1 MSENK
6 NGLLQRCLQEMTV
19 DVSNGAST
27 EVFHLLFDVISQK
40 YAVVMVIYTINH
52 EAKMDAET
60 AQYYHD
66 LVKDELTSPYLEW
79 HNSADSAITQFIQWG
94 SEPMYAADA
103 EHYHEDEVSVRFF
116 MVSAEQTQMYISFY
130 NHSQQPSQSHLD
142 DFELMY
148 GQSLPICMPSINS
161 GVKKFAGGHLRS
173 KATLGQAIQQL
184 LGELNFKTML
194 IVHYMGS
201 RELLAAVIGTH
212 FPNVTYLSDDG
223 VMRKTM
229 FETLQRL
236 SRQ

>member
-27 EVFHLLFDVISQK
+27 EVFHLLCDAINHK
-40 YAVVMVIYTINH
+40 YAVVMVSYGIH
-52 EAKMDAET
+52 HDAET
-60 AQYYHD
+60 VQYYHD

-79 HNSADSAITQFIQWG
+79 HGSADSAITQFIQWG
-94 SEPMYAADA
+94 SEPMYVEDT

-116 MVSAEQTQMYISFY
+116 MVSAEQTQIYISFY

-142 DFELMY
+142 DFELRY
-148 GQSLPICMPSINS
+148 GQSLPICMPSINN
-161 GVKKFAGGHLRS
+161 GVQKFAGGHLHS
-173 KATLGQAIQQL
+173 KAALGQAIQQL

-212 FPNVTYLSDDG
+212 FPNATYLSDDG

>member
-1 MSENK
+1 M
-6 NGLLQRCLQEMTV
+6 
-19 DVSNGAST
+19 
-27 EVFHLLFDVISQK
+27 H
-40 YAVVMVIYTINH
+40 
-52 EAKMDAET
+52 AET

-79 HNSADSAITQFIQWG
+79 HGSADSAITQFIKWG
-94 SEPMYAADA
+94 SEPMYAEDA

-116 MVSAEQTQMYISFY
+116 MVSAEQTQIYISFY

-142 DFELMY
+142 DFELRY

-161 GVKKFAGGHLRS
+161 TVKKFAGGHLHS
-173 KATLGQAIQQL
+173 KAALGQAIQQL

-212 FPNVTYLSDDG
+212 FPNATYLSDDG

>member
-1 MSENK
+1 MSESK

-19 DVSNGAST
+19 DISNGAST

-40 YAVVMVIYTINH
+40 YAVVMVSYTINH

-79 HNSADSAITQFIQWG
+79 HDSADSAITQFRQWG
-94 SEPMYAADA
+94 SEPMYAEDA

-142 DFELMY
+142 DFELRY

-161 GVKKFAGGHLRS
+161 GVKKFSGGHLHS
-173 KATLGQAIQQL
+173 KAALGQAIQQL

-194 IVHYMGS
+194 IVHYTGS
-201 RELLAAVIGTH
+201 LELLAAVIGTH
-212 FPNVTYLSDDG
+212 FPNATYLPDDG
-223 VMRKTM
+223 VMRKAM
-229 FETLQRL
+229 FETLQQL